1 MQIAILIPCYNE
13 EKTIAEVVKAFKS
26 ELPEAIVYVCDNNST
41 DLTAQEAHKAGAVVL
56 SEKRQGKGYAM
67 KTLLKSVQADIYVM
81 VDGDSTYPAD
91 KVKELIQPV
100 VLGEAEMVIGTR
112 LHETS
117 NSDFKL
123 LNLVGNKM
131 FLFVFN
137 SCFKVKVT
145 DLLSGYRAFSK
156 ELAYSLPIMSNGFE
170 IETELTAKCIERNYR
185 IVEIPI
191 DLTPRPEGSKS
202 KIKVIRD
209 GILISKT
216 IFALFRDHKPLSFFG
231 GLGLLLIIAGLIPGV
246 VVINEFIETGY
257 IKRMPSAVLAV
268 GTVLSG
274 LISVSIGIILHTIVR
289 KFKEIE
295 WQIKNNHFAH

>member
-26 ELPEAIVYVCDNNST
+26 ELPQAIVYVCNNNST
-41 DLTAQEAHKAGAVVL
+41 DLTAQEAQKAGAVVL
-56 SEKRQGKGYAM
+56 NEKRQGKGFAM
-67 KTLLKSVQADIYVM
+67 RTLLKSVQADIYVM
-81 VDGDSTYPAD
+81 VDGDSTYPAN

-100 VLGEAEMVIGTR
+100 ISGEAEMVIGTR
-112 LHETS
+112 LHKTS
-117 NSDFKL
+117 NSDFKF

-131 FLFVFN
+131 FLFIFN

-170 IETELTAKCIERNYR
+170 IETELTAKCIERDYR

-191 DLTPRPEGSKS
+191 DLTPRPQGSKS

-231 GLGLLLIIAGLIPGV
+231 GIGLILIIAGLIPGV

-268 GTVLSG
+268 GTILSG

-289 KFKEIE
+289 KFKELE
-295 WQIKNNHFAH
+295 WQIKNHFAQ